1 MINTGYFYLQV
12 IFVFLSTKIYLQ
24 VFINDVKF
32 YMSSMQESYSIMAQ
46 SYQVAYVNLLSS
58 MPNFNS
64 QRVTGFRK
72 HDSEKIQDAINKTKT
87 VHTILKAILD

>member
-24 VFINDVKF
+24 VFINVKF

-46 SYQVAYVNLLSS
+46 SYQIAYVNLLSS

-72 HDSEKIQDAINKTKT
+72 HNSEKIQDAINKTKT
-87 VHTILKAILD
+87 AHTILKAILD